1 MHLKQSYTVIN
12 VLHQLLK
19 YYTVTRVGE
28 SQKELLKLESVRDKI
43 YHRVHG
49 ANRFRLN
56 RLIAKRLCCSSAT
69 RVLPINGSD
78 LQLICLFSYLKDV
91 LWTFCNFL
99 YIHTLFTG
107 SHNDT

>member
-49 ANRFRLN
+49 A
-56 RLIAKRLCCSSAT
+56 K
-69 RVLPINGSD
+69 
-78 LQLICLFSYLKDV
+78 
-91 LWTFCNFL
+91 
-99 YIHTLFTG
+99 
-107 SHNDT
+107 